1 MSNFIGLTTMVLRL
15 LNFRGSPLSLEEKV
29 RWALL
34 WRIIVASR
42 CFNFYVKILISGF
55 SRSKTVRSILFL
67 GLKME
72 ILGGGGSWQP
82 QKKPSRIAKI
92 ANNRNIV
99 TGQAEF
105 IAGDWITWW
114 RFKFRLYAKKTLS
127 KFIFK
132 SFENFQKIFSFSK
145 IKKSD
150 FFSILAFGIFP
161 FSENISQ
168 ISIFQISISQ
178 ISKRQNRK
186 FSDFSI
192 LENENIF
199 WKISK
204 LFKIKFDNLFFC
216 I

>member
-1 MSNFIGLTTMVLRL
+1 MSNFIDLTTIGVQSMIFWV
-15 LNFRGSPLSLEEKV
+15 SPLSLEEKV

-42 CFNFYVKILISGF
+42 CFNFYVKFLISGF

-82 QKKPSRIAKI
+82 QKKPSRIAKN

-114 RFKFRLYAKKTLS
+114 RFKFRLYAKKYY
-127 KFIFK
+127 
-132 SFENFQKIFSFSK
+132 Q
-145 IKKSD
+145 
-150 FFSILAFGIFP
+150 ILF
-161 FSENISQ
+161 
-168 ISIFQISISQ
+168 
-178 ISKRQNRK
+178 
-186 FSDFSI
+186 
-192 LENENIF
+192 
-199 WKISK
+199 
-204 LFKIKFDNLFFC
+204 
-216 I
+216 